1 MLHGSPEYT
10 SSVQKVSS
18 HVIWKIET
26 FIEEDTRIIDIG
38 QWCLRNARASALL
51 WWSCQSPGAHS
62 CSLLNYL
69 NTFHRELFKLNSK
82 LDADSILLYSLSHFE
97 CDVHTVHM
105 LIQQCLLPPLTS
117 TLKSSL
123 FTYIPIHSPWLPD
136 YIDVTQ
142 TILII
147 LTMAGLFSRQ
157 TSYLLKNFKI

>member
-82 LDADSILLYSLSHFE
+82 LDADSILLHSLSHFE

-105 LIQQCLLPPLTS
+105 LIKQCLLPPLTS
-117 TLKSSL
+117 AVKSSL
-123 FTYIPIHSPWLPD
+123 FTHAHSVHSSWLPG
-136 YIDVTQ
+136 YINVIQ
-142 TILII
+142 TILVIF
-147 LTMAGLFSRQ
+147 TMAVLFLDRPH
-157 TSYLLKNFKI
+157 I